1 MISKGLKSISLHTYH
16 LITNLTVHLSVLG
29 TTGISVE
36 KNVSNY
42 LASSP
47 SPENTHYNNLKFEI
61 VSLQASENGEINGK
75 KASYQVKTDV

>member
-1 MISKGLKSISLHTYH
+1 MSNT
-16 LITNLTVHLSVLG
+16 SVLG

-42 LASSP
+42 LALSP

-61 VSLQASENGEINGK
+61 VSLQTSENGEINGE